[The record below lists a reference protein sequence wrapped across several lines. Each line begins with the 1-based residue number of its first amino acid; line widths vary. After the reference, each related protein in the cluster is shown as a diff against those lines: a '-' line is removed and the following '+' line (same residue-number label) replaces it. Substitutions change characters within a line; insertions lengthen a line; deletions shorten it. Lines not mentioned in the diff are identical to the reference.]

1 MLTGTGLWI
10 AALAAL
16 SGDAG
21 TAPDGAA
28 FDPQI
33 AAAAFVAGEAEA
45 PMVYN
50 VRDVSRCNGRWM
62 LHADAVDDGAFPG
75 AAMDAFPEALRLPYA
90 LQAVEFFR
98 TTQLDHPAYR
108 DAADAAERQLQL
120 ALAGD
125 SAASRSYFEAL
136 GQCSMQPEEV
146 REYPADA
153 ADAPASPS
161 PGTAFERLKTLAGV
175 WQPLGKPESVLRIRF
190 YPTAGGSVLVE
201 EWTGNGQPHSL
212 TLYHRDGDAL
222 LATHYC
228 PQGNQP
234 RLALAADSD
243 GGIRFAFR
251 DVTDLDPAQEQHQS
265 ALRFEI
271 AGPDRMTRSES
282 YRDGNGEEH
291 PSQLVLERI
300 SDW

>member
-1 MLTGTGLWI
+1 MLTGTNFWI
-10 AALAAL
+10 AALTAL
-16 SGDAG
+16 SPAAA
-21 TAPDGAA
+21 TAQNAAA

-33 AAAAFVAGEAEA
+33 AAAAFVEGEAEA

-50 VRDVSRCNGRWM
+50 VREVSRCNGRWM

-90 LQAVEFFR
+90 MQAVEFFR

-125 SAASRSYFEAL
+125 SDASRTYFEAL

-146 REYPADA
+146 RDYPADA
-153 ADAPASPS
+153 VDAPASPS
-161 PGTAFERLKTLAGV
+161 PETAFERLKALAGV
-175 WQPLGKPESVLRIRF
+175 WQPLGKPESALRIRF
-190 YPTAGGSVLVE
+190 YPTARGSVLVE

-212 TLYHRDGDAL
+212 TLYHRDGEAL

-234 RLALAADSD
+234 RLALAPDSD
-243 GGIRFAFR
+243 GAIRFAFR
-251 DVTDLDPAQEQHQS
+251 DATDLDPAQEQHQS
-265 ALRFEI
+265 ALRF
-271 AGPDRMTRSES
+271 ALTGPGRMTRSET
-282 YRDGNGEEH
+282 YRDGDGDEH
-291 PSQLVLERI
+291 PSQLQLERI
-300 SDW
+300 SD